1 MTLILSHRTIC
12 PRTHSFA
19 QSHFFTKFGGGQH
32 PVLER
37 EGELKIVL
45 LERTDEGFS
54 NENNM

>member
-1 MTLILSHRTIC
+1 MKTIC

-19 QSHFFTKFGGGQH
+19 QSHLFTKFGGGQH
-32 PVLER
+32 PVLEG